1 MPRKGDVVKRKVPP
15 DPIFGSEVVTRFTN
29 KILLGGKKSTAERII
44 YGALSDIADVT
55 GNNPLDVLQT
65 AVRNT
70 MPHVEVR
77 PRRVGGANYQVP
89 VEVPARR
96 QITLSVRWIID
107 AARKRNERTMRLR
120 FGKEIMDAANREG
133 AAYRKREEVYRMA
146 EANRAYSHY
155 KW

>member
-1 MPRKGDVVKRKVPP
+1 VA
-15 DPIFGSEVVTRFTN
+15 TRFIN
-29 KILLGGKKSTAERII
+29 KILLGGKKSTAERIF
-44 YGALSDIADVT
+44 YGAMSDIADTT
-55 GNNPLDVLQT
+55 GGNPLDVLQT

-70 MPHVEVR
+70 MPQVEVR

-107 AARKRNERTMRLR
+107 ASRKRNERTMRER
-120 FGKEIMDAANREG
+120 FAKEIMDAANREG
-133 AAYRKREEVYRMA
+133 AAYRRREEVYRMA

-155 KW
+155 RW

>member
-1 MPRKGDVVKRKVPP
+1 MPRKGDVRKREVPP
-15 DPIFGSEVVTRFTN
+15 DPVFGSEVATRFIN
-29 KILLGGKKSTAERII
+29 KILLGGKKSTAERIF
-44 YGALSDIADVT
+44 YGAMSDIADTT
-55 GNNPLDVLQT
+55 GGNPLDVLQT

-70 MPHVEVR
+70 MPQVEVR

-107 AARKRNERTMRLR
+107 ASRKRNERTMRER
-120 FGKEIMDAANREG
+120 FAKEIMDAANREG
-133 AAYRKREEVYRMA
+133 AAYRRREEVYRMA

-155 KW
+155 RW

>member
-1 MPRKGDVVKRKVPP
+1 MPRKGDVRKREVPP
-15 DPIFGSEVVTRFTN
+15 DSVFGSEVATRFIN
-29 KILLGGKKSTAERII
+29 KILLGGKKSTAERIF
-44 YGALSDIADVT
+44 YGAMTDIADTT
-55 GNNPLDVLQT
+55 GGNPLDVLQT

-70 MPHVEVR
+70 MPQVEVR

-107 AARKRNERTMRLR
+107 ASRKRNERTMRER
-120 FGKEIMDAANREG
+120 FAKEIMDAANREG
-133 AAYRKREEVYRMA
+133 AAYRRREEVYRMA

-155 KW
+155 RW